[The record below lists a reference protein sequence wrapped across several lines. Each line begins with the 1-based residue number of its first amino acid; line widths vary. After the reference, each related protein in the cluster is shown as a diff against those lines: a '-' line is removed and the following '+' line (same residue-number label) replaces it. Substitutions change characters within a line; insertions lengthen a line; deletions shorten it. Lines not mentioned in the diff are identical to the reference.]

1 MQILRNGKQ
10 IKNEVCLNQDFQDER
25 CLSRWEDDLDRFMS
39 KALHT
44 QFNLCLTFLVKY
56 VFMFRNGF
64 GTAQSKGVQ
73 LATALLY
80 SICVSVEARVASKD
94 FVNFVIGKP

>member
-1 MQILRNGKQ
+1 MRGAS
-10 IKNEVCLNQDFQDER
+10 QDGRTTWIASCQ
-25 CLSRWEDDLDRFMS
+25 